1 MLVMV
6 VRLRFYQQ
14 AGDAVMPLTD
24 TKVKNAKPLD
34 KEYKLTDGFGM
45 FLRVTPKGSKYWQM
59 AYRFDGKQKIFSIG
73 VYPAV
78 SLADARQRRDEAKRL
93 LAQGIDP
100 NAKKQAEVKELKA
113 KRDNTRAF
121 RTVAKAWFATKTKWS
136 DDYGDSVWKRL
147 ETYVF
152 PVIGDKDVAE
162 LDTGDLLVPVKKV
175 EALGYLE
182 VAMRIQQYI
191 TAILRH
197 AVQQKLIRHNPAY
210 DMEDAVQKPQTE
222 HRPALEL
229 EEIPQLLKK
238 IAKYKGRRL
247 TILAI
252 QLNLMIFIRSSELR
266 FARWSEIDFKSKLWV
281 IPEQREAIENVKYS
295 TRGAKMKRKHFV
307 PLCQQAMK
315 ILKEIRQL
323 TYEEGHD
330 DGLIFTGC
338 YDSFKPMSENTI
350 NKALRNMGYNTK
362 QDICGHGFRT
372 LACSALIE
380 SGLWSEDAVELQ
392 MSHKESNSV
401 RAAYTHK
408 AKHLEQRRLM
418 LQWWADYLDANF
430 NDMVRPYDFKAY
442 THLNLS

>member
-1 MLVMV
+1 MS
-6 VRLRFYQQ
+6 
-14 AGDAVMPLTD
+14 LTD
-24 TKVKNAKPLD
+24 IKAKNAKPLE

-59 AYRFDGKQKIFSIG
+59 AYRFEGKQKLFSIG

-78 SLADARQRRDEAKRL
+78 SLADARQRRDEARRL

-100 NAKKQAEVKELKA
+100 NAKKQAEVKELKT
-113 KRDNTRAF
+113 KRDKTRTF
-121 RTVAKAWFATKTKWS
+121 TVVAKAWFATKTKWS
-136 DDYGDSVWKRL
+136 KDYGDSVWKRL

-152 PVIGDKDVAE
+152 PAIGDKDVAE

-210 DMEDAVQKPQTE
+210 DMEGAVQKPQTE

-238 IAKYKGRRL
+238 INEYKGRRL

-281 IPEQREAIENVKYS
+281 IPEQREAIENVKHS

-307 PLCQQAMK
+307 PLCKQAMR

-323 TYEEGHD
+323 TYEEGNN

-350 NKALRNMGYNTK
+350 NKALRNMGYDTK

-408 AKHLEQRRLM
+408 AKHLDQRRLM
-418 LQWWADYLDANF
+418 LQWWADYLDAN
-430 NDMVRPYDFKAY
+430 NNCMVRPFEFA
-442 THLNLS
+442 NIR

>member
-1 MLVMV
+1 MS
-6 VRLRFYQQ
+6 
-14 AGDAVMPLTD
+14 LTD
-24 TKVKNAKPLD
+24 IKAKNAKPLE

-59 AYRFDGKQKIFSIG
+59 AYRFEGKQKLFSIG

-78 SLADARQRRDEAKRL
+78 SLSDARQRRDEARRL

-113 KRDNTRAF
+113 KRDNTRSF
-121 RTVAKAWFATKTKWS
+121 RTVAKAWFSTKTKWS
-136 DDYGDSVWKRL
+136 DDYGDAVWKRL

-210 DMEDAVQKPQTE
+210 DMEGAVQKPQTE

-229 EEIPQLLKK
+229 EEIPQLLNK
-238 IAKYKGRRL
+238 IAEYKGRRL

-281 IPEQREAIENVKYS
+281 IPEQREAIENVKHS

-307 PLCQQAMK
+307 PLCKQAMK
-315 ILKEIRQL
+315 ILKKIRQL
-323 TYEEGHD
+323 TYEEGQD

-350 NKALRNMGYNTK
+350 NKALRNMGYDTK

-408 AKHLEQRRLM
+408 AKHLDQRRLM
-418 LQWWADYLDANF
+418 LQWWADFLDANS
-430 NDMVRPYDFKAY
+430 NDMVRPFEFASNK
-442 THLNLS
+442 

>member
-1 MLVMV
+1 MS
-6 VRLRFYQQ
+6 
-14 AGDAVMPLTD
+14 LTD
-24 TKVKNAKPLD
+24 IKAKNAKPLE

-59 AYRFDGKQKIFSIG
+59 AYRFEGKQKLFSIG

-78 SLADARQRRDEAKRL
+78 SLSDARQRRDEARRL

-113 KRDNTRAF
+113 KRDNTRSF
-121 RTVAKAWFATKTKWS
+121 RTVAKAWFSTKTKWS
-136 DDYGDSVWKRL
+136 DDYGDAVWKRL

-210 DMEDAVQKPQTE
+210 DMEGAVQKPQTE

-229 EEIPQLLKK
+229 EEIPQLLNK
-238 IAKYKGRRL
+238 IAEYKGRRL

-281 IPEQREAIENVKYS
+281 IPEQREAIENVKHS

-307 PLCQQAMK
+307 PLCKQAMK

-323 TYEEGHD
+323 TYEEGQD

-350 NKALRNMGYNTK
+350 NKALRNMGYDTK

-380 SGLWSEDAVELQ
+380 SGLWSENAVELQ

-418 LQWWADYLDANF
+418 LQWWADFLDANS
-430 NDMVRPYDFKAY
+430 NDMVRPFEFASNK
-442 THLNLS
+442 

>member
-1 MLVMV
+1 MS
-6 VRLRFYQQ
+6 
-14 AGDAVMPLTD
+14 LTD
-24 TKVKNAKPLD
+24 IKAKNAKPLE

-59 AYRFDGKQKIFSIG
+59 AYRFEGKQKLFSIG

-78 SLADARQRRDEAKRL
+78 SLSDARQRRDEARRL

-113 KRDNTRAF
+113 KRDNTRSF
-121 RTVAKAWFATKTKWS
+121 RTVAKAWFSTKTKWS
-136 DDYGDSVWKRL
+136 DDYGDAVWKRL

-210 DMEDAVQKPQTE
+210 DMEGAVQKPQIE

-229 EEIPQLLKK
+229 EEIPQLLNK
-238 IAKYKGRRL
+238 IAEYKGRRL

-281 IPEQREAIENVKYS
+281 IPEQREAIENVKHS

-307 PLCQQAMK
+307 PLCKQAMK

-323 TYEEGHD
+323 TYEEGQD

-350 NKALRNMGYNTK
+350 NKALRNMGYDTK

-418 LQWWADYLDANF
+418 LQWWADFLDANS
-430 NDMVRPYDFKAY
+430 NDMVRPFEFASNK
-442 THLNLS
+442 

>member
-1 MLVMV
+1 MS
-6 VRLRFYQQ
+6 
-14 AGDAVMPLTD
+14 LTD
-24 TKVKNAKPLD
+24 IKAKNAKPLE

-59 AYRFDGKQKIFSIG
+59 AYRFEGKQKLFSIG

-78 SLADARQRRDEAKRL
+78 SLSDARQRRDEARRL

-100 NAKKQAEVKELKA
+100 NAKKQAEAKELKA
-113 KRDNTRAF
+113 KRDNTRSF

-136 DDYGDSVWKRL
+136 DDYGDAVWKRL

-210 DMEDAVQKPQTE
+210 DMEGAVQKPQTE

-229 EEIPQLLKK
+229 EEIPQLLNK
-238 IAKYKGRRL
+238 IAEYKGRRL

-281 IPEQREAIENVKYS
+281 IPEQREAIENVKHS

-307 PLCQQAMK
+307 PLCKQAMK

-323 TYEEGHD
+323 TYEEGQD

-338 YDSFKPMSENTI
+338 YDSFKPMSENTL
-350 NKALRNMGYNTK
+350 NKALRNMGYDTK

-418 LQWWADYLDANF
+418 LQWWADFLDANS
-430 NDMVRPYDFKAY
+430 NDMVRPFEFASNK
-442 THLNLS
+442 

>member
-1 MLVMV
+1 MS
-6 VRLRFYQQ
+6 
-14 AGDAVMPLTD
+14 LTD
-24 TKVKNAKPLD
+24 IKAKNAKPLE

-59 AYRFDGKQKIFSIG
+59 AYRFEGKQKLFSIG

-78 SLADARQRRDEAKRL
+78 SLSDARQRRDEARRL

-113 KRDNTRAF
+113 KRDNTRSF
-121 RTVAKAWFATKTKWS
+121 RTVAKAWFSTKTKWS
-136 DDYGDSVWKRL
+136 DDYGDAVWKRL

-210 DMEDAVQKPQTE
+210 DMEGAVQKPQTE

-229 EEIPQLLKK
+229 EEIPQLLNK
-238 IAKYKGRRL
+238 IAEYKGRRL

-281 IPEQREAIENVKYS
+281 IPEQREAIENVKHS

-307 PLCQQAMK
+307 PLCKQAMK

-323 TYEEGHD
+323 TYEEGQD

-350 NKALRNMGYNTK
+350 NKALRNMGYDTK

-408 AKHLEQRRLM
+408 AKHLDQRRLM
-418 LQWWADYLDANF
+418 LQWWAGFLDANS
-430 NDMVRPYDFKAY
+430 NDMVRPFEFASNK
-442 THLNLS
+442 

>member
-24 TKVKNAKPLD
+24 TKVKNAKPLV

-59 AYRFDGKQKIFSIG
+59 AYRFEGKQKLFSIG

-78 SLADARQRRDEAKRL
+78 SLSDARQRRDEARRL
-93 LAQGIDP
+93 LAQDIDP

-113 KRDNTRAF
+113 KRDNTRTFKAV
-121 RTVAKAWFATKTKWS
+121 TKAWFSTKTKWS

-210 DMEDAVQKPQTE
+210 DMEGAVQKPQTE

-238 IAKYKGRRL
+238 IAEYKGRRL

-266 FARWSEIDFKSKLWV
+266 FARWSEIDFNSKLWV
-281 IPEQREAIENVKYS
+281 IPEQREAIENVKHS

-307 PLCQQAMK
+307 PLCKQAMK

-350 NKALRNMGYNTK
+350 NKALRNMGYDTK

-408 AKHLEQRRLM
+408 AKHLDQRRLM
-418 LQWWADYLDANF
+418 LQWWADYLDTNI
-430 NDMVRPYDFKAY
+430 NGMVRPFEFAQRR
-442 THLNLS
+442 

>member
-1 MLVMV
+1 MS
-6 VRLRFYQQ
+6 
-14 AGDAVMPLTD
+14 LTD
-24 TKVKNAKPLD
+24 IKAKNAKPLE

-59 AYRFDGKQKIFSIG
+59 AYRFEGKQKLFSIG

-78 SLADARQRRDEAKRL
+78 SLSDARQRRDEARRL

-113 KRDNTRAF
+113 KRDNTRTF
-121 RTVAKAWFATKTKWS
+121 RTVAKAWFSTKTKWS
-136 DDYGDSVWKRL
+136 DDYGDAVWKRL

-210 DMEDAVQKPQTE
+210 DMEGAVQKPQTE

-229 EEIPQLLKK
+229 EEIPQLLNK
-238 IAKYKGRRL
+238 IAEYKGRRL

-281 IPEQREAIENVKYS
+281 IPEQREAIENVKHS

-307 PLCQQAMK
+307 PLCKQAMK

-323 TYEEGHD
+323 TYEEGQD

-350 NKALRNMGYNTK
+350 NKALRNMGYDTK

-418 LQWWADYLDANF
+418 LQWWADFLDANS
-430 NDMVRPYDFKAY
+430 NDMVRPFEFASNK
-442 THLNLS
+442 